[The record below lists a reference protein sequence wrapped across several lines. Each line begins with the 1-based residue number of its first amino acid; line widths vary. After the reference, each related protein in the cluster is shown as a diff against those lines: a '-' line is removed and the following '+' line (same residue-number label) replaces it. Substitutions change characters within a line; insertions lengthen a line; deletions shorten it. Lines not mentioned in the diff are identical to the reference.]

1 MTIPKWAEEWL
12 KAERIN
18 VDSFVAF
25 LKEKARAI
33 DVPEDLIDAIS
44 LWIQENVTSTLSP
57 ARLLAFATLIVT
69 EIRSGHPGYSQDHG
83 GLV

>member
-1 MTIPKWAEEWL
+1 MSLPKWVIAWLEE
-12 KAERIN
+12 ERIN
-18 VDSFVAF
+18 VEDFTAW

-33 DVPEDLIDAIS
+33 DAPEDLIDAIS

-69 EIRSGHPGYSQDHG
+69 ELRSGHPGYNPDHG